1 MAAAARAAAQ
11 WEAWVENS
19 AKAAST
25 AAAGKVVGAGAV
37 VVRVEVSSAELEG
50 RPAEAAVKAAISVPY
65 LARTVA
71 GMAWAG
77 TVAAVGAR
85 TPRFALPAPT
95 THALGTN
102 GPPTRRFQVLQ
113 MGRSTVRVP
122 LTGSLVAIASRA
134 TNNNDNNTSSEYFAC
149 RPRLAPHARSR
160 ADDVRKRV
168 RSYGLLDEPR
178 KTARRAA
185 AWR

>member
-1 MAAAARAAAQ
+1 MAAVARAAAQ

-85 TPRFALPAPT
+85 RTPSAMPAPIGSANVLAANT
-95 THALGTN
+95 TLLLRKSADASATA
-102 GPPTRRFQVLQ
+102 
-113 MGRSTVRVP
+113 
-122 LTGSLVAIASRA
+122 SL
-134 TNNNDNNTSSEYFAC
+134 
-149 RPRLAPHARSR
+149 
-160 ADDVRKRV
+160 
-168 RSYGLLDEPR
+168 
-178 KTARRAA
+178 
-185 AWR
+185 

>member
-50 RPAEAAVKAAISVPY
+50 RPAEAAVKAAILVPY

-85 TPRFALPAPT
+85 RTPSPLLGPNGRPTVGRQHDAPRADFGPT
-95 THALGTN
+95 QRN
-102 GPPTRRFQVLQ
+102 G
-113 MGRSTVRVP
+113 VP
-122 LTGSLVAIASRA
+122 LSCSAGRRCPPLLSPPGPNIYQRYLSWRTQSLRPSAS
-134 TNNNDNNTSSEYFAC
+134 
-149 RPRLAPHARSR
+149 
-160 ADDVRKRV
+160 
-168 RSYGLLDEPR
+168 
-178 KTARRAA
+178 
-185 AWR
+185 AWF

>member
-19 AKAAST
+19 AKAAPK
-25 AAAGKVVGAGAV
+25 AAAGKVVGARAV

-71 GMAWAG
+71 GTAWAG

-85 TPRFALPAPT
+85 IGRRSALPT
-95 THALGTN
+95 TIGRANGAFLLAATTALREF
-102 GPPTRRFQVLQ
+102 GP
-113 MGRSTVRVP
+113 
-122 LTGSLVAIASRA
+122 
-134 TNNNDNNTSSEYFAC
+134 
-149 RPRLAPHARSR
+149 
-160 ADDVRKRV
+160 V
-168 RSYGLLDEPR
+168 RSQ
-178 KTARRAA
+178 TASL
-185 AWR
+185 